1 MIIRWLGHAC
11 FALTARQG
19 TRILTDPYHEGT
31 GYLMPAVNADFI
43 TVSHAHAD
51 HNTVE
56 AVSGTPTVVR
66 EAGPHTLGAFKVRT
80 VATHHDDQCGAKRGP
95 NLVFVFD
102 DGEVRVAHLGDL
114 GHLLTPAQVQEIG
127 PIDVLLVPVG
137 GHYTVDGRQAAE
149 VVRQLVPKL
158 VIPMHYKTAASTSAI
173 RGPEEFLEAAGL
185 PVERAGGTALTVA
198 PPVPAGPR
206 IVLLDYI

>member
-31 GYLMPAVNADFI
+31 GYLMPAVDADFI

-56 AVSGTPTVVR
+56 AVSGAPTVVR
-66 EAGPHTLGAFKVRT
+66 EAGRHVLGAFQGWTVRT
-80 VATHHDDQCGAKRGP
+80 DHDDQGGAKRGP

-114 GHLLTPAQVQEIG
+114 GHLLTPEQIKEIG

-137 GHYTVDGRQAAE
+137 GNYTVDGRQAAA
-149 VVRQLVPKL
+149 VVKQLAPKL

-173 RGPEEFLEAAGL
+173 RGPEEFLEAVGL
-185 PVERAGGTALTVA
+185 PVERPWGTALTVV

-206 IVLLDYI
+206 SVLLDYI